1 MDICEI
7 ILDQHHQQRRLFAQ
21 LEEFPRD
28 DTEGLAA
35 VWRQLE
41 TLLELHAEA
50 EERYYYPELVK
61 LGTGAADAESNE
73 EQVSDALKDHNEL
86 RDAIGRVRAAD
97 TGSDDWWTAVIDA
110 NTTNSDHMAEEERQ
124 DLADF
129 RQQASLELRHTIAVQ
144 FLKHVAAHQGERVKA
159 ENKDPDEY
167 IDDATMAPRSDAEL
181 AASDKQATQTPMRA
195 SDEPDPSIRS
205 SDA

>member
-7 ILDQHHQQRRLFAQ
+7 ILDQHHQQRRLFAA
-21 LEEFPRD
+21 LEEYPRD

-41 TLLELHAEA
+41 TLLELHAQA
-50 EERYYYPELVK
+50 EELYYYPELVK
-61 LGTGAADAESNE
+61 LGTGAADAESND
-73 EQVSDALKDHNEL
+73 EQVEDALKDHNEL
-86 RDAIGRVRAAD
+86 REAIDRVRAAD
-97 TGSDDWWTAVIDA
+97 TGSPPWWNAVVDA

-144 FLKHVAAHQGERVKA
+144 FLKHVAAHQGERVRGRDQ
-159 ENKDPDEY
+159 DPEHY
-167 IDDATMAPRSDAEL
+167 IEAAGRAAPSDAER
-181 AASDKQATQTPMRA
+181 AAGAKRAEQTPTRS
-195 SDEPDPSIRS
+195 SDQPDPSITS

>member
-7 ILDQHHQQRRLFAQ
+7 ILDQHHQQRRLFAA

-28 DTEGLAA
+28 DLDGLAA
-35 VWRQLE
+35 IWRQLE

-61 LGTGAADAESNE
+61 IGTGAADAESNV
-73 EQVSDALKDHNEL
+73 EQIGDALKDHNEL
-86 RDAIGRVRAAD
+86 RDAIGRVREAP
-97 TGSDDWWTAVIDA
+97 TGSEAWWTAVIDA

-129 RQQASLELRHTIAVQ
+129 RQQASLELRHELAVR
-144 FLKHVAAHQGERVKA
+144 FLKHVAQHQGERVTA
-159 ENKDPDEY
+159 ENVDPEDY
-167 IDDATMAPRSDAEL
+167 IDDAAMSPRSDAEL
-181 AASDKQATQTPMRA
+181 AASDKKAEQTPMRS
-195 SDEPDPSIRS
+195 SDDPDPSIKA